1 MGYRYTYETR
11 LLNMTAVKLINIGNL
26 VTYSSVDNSVVSLED
41 MEIVISDGKIINVG
55 RQLDDAD
62 EVFDCK
68 NKLVTPGFVDCHTHP
83 VFLDERENE
92 FDMRTKGYTYEEIA
106 NKGGGINNSVN
117 GVRSSSEAELINRVT
132 TRMNNFLKLGTTT
145 IEAKSGYGLDLESE
159 LKSLKVLHEV
169 NIDHDIDIIP
179 TFMGAHAVPLEYKN
193 NTESYVNLLCDVII
207 PKIADQGIA
216 VFNDV
221 FCDEGYFNPVS
232 YTHLTLP
239 TKA

>member
-1 MGYRYTYETR
+1 MS
-11 LLNMTAVKLINIGNL
+11 AIKLINIGNL
-26 VTYSSVDNSVVSLED
+26 VTYSSKDNSVVSLED

-145 IEAKSGYGLDLESE
+145 IEAKSGYGLD
-159 LKSLKVLHEV
+159 
-169 NIDHDIDIIP
+169 
-179 TFMGAHAVPLEYKN
+179 
-193 NTESYVNLLCDVII
+193 
-207 PKIADQGIA
+207 
-216 VFNDV
+216 
-221 FCDEGYFNPVS
+221 
-232 YTHLTLP
+232 
-239 TKA
+239 